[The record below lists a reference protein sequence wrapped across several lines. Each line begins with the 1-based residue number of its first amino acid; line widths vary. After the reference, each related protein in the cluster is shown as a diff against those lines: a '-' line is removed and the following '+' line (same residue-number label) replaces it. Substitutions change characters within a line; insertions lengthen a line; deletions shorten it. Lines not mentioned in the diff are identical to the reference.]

1 MKNLVLVLIVVIAL
15 AILALSID
23 AAFPT
28 PGERAARDAQAVARA
43 QAAQAWAEQADERA
57 GLFSALLAAVAAVL
71 VVSIAGVGYAVVKM
85 LLVRGAALHAHREH
99 GLYPAVRVGGQ
110 WEVLSDPVAQQFAA
124 LPQRPTAGL
133 ARALLGSVTATG
145 RGTPPPS
152 TAPCAVV
159 DATAETVEMPFDGAV
174 DLVNRPHTILLG
186 RTGSG
191 KSTAG
196 YAIAEAIRRRYRAEF
211 IIAEPGGVSWGGQC
225 AAADVKEIAGVLA
238 EAEAEMRR
246 RQALLVA
253 EDVQH
258 ISRLQNPPPYLVL
271 LLEELEDVLD
281 SLRLVGQG
289 ETQRAKI
296 ALRNIAREGR
306 KPGVCLLGITQ
317 FGKSDVLDSHVR
329 HNMGALYLF
338 QNAANVGEML
348 RLPAGV
354 RLDRLPVGTA
364 YAFHSGR
371 MVSFAKAARPM
382 LPARASGTSGAVR
395 TGETP
400 GFEPVQG
407 GIPART
413 DGFVPMPTEEGEA
426 ITEAQRRAIL
436 DAFTSARSLK
446 GAQRQ
451 LWPDLEPGGWKFY
464 VVRDVCRE
472 AGLV

>member
-1 MKNLVLVLIVVIAL
+1 MKNLVTVLIIVGVLAL
-15 AILALSID
+15 AVVAID
-23 AAFPT
+23 GAFPT
-28 PGERAARDAQAVARA
+28 PGERAARDARAAAHARA
-43 QAAQAWAEQADERA
+43 ATAWAEQADERA
-57 GLFSALLAAVAAVL
+57 ELFSALLALLAAVL
-71 VVSIAGVGYAVVKM
+71 VASSAGVGYAVVKM

-124 LPQRPTAGL
+124 LPSRPTAGL
-133 ARALLGSVTATG
+133 ARTLLGGMGMTATG
-145 RGTPPPS
+145 RRTPP
-152 TAPCAVV
+152 AII

-196 YAIAEAIRRRYRAEF
+196 YAIAEAIRRRYPAEF

-225 AAADVKEIAGVLA
+225 QAADVKEIAGVLA

-258 ISRLQNPPPYLVL
+258 ISQLQNPPPYLVL

-289 ETQRAKI
+289 EAQRAKI

-348 RLPAGV
+348 RLPSGV

-371 MVSFAKAARPM
+371 MVSFPKAARPM
-382 LPARASGTSGAVR
+382 LPARSSS
-395 TGETP
+395 TP
-400 GFEPVQG
+400 GDSNRLPHLQPVADAKNGNSNQLQPVVERIESG
-407 GIPART
+407 RAPTPEQAATMRT
-413 DGFVPMPTEEGEA
+413 LYRERAWSMNRLCFSFYGYKDADVLDFVRQA
-426 ITEAQRRAIL
+426 I
-436 DAFTSARSLK
+436 S
-446 GAQRQ
+446 
-451 LWPDLEPGGWKFY
+451 
-464 VVRDVCRE
+464 
-472 AGLV
+472 

>member
-1 MKNLVLVLIVVIAL
+1 MKNLTIVAIVVVTFALLIVL
-15 AILALSID
+15 ADS
-23 AAFPT
+23 AFPT
-28 PGERAARDAQAVARA
+28 PEERQARAARAAARA
-43 QAAQAWAEQADERA
+43 QTAQAWASQADERA
-57 GLFSALLAAVAAVL
+57 EALTLFLWALTAITAATV
-71 VVSIAGVGYAVVKM
+71 AGVGAAVVRM
-85 LLVRGAALHAHREH
+85 LYVRSGTLHASKHTA
-99 GLYPAVRVGGQ
+99 LYPAVRVSGGWQ
-110 WEVLSDPVAQQFAA
+110 TFNEPGAQQFAA

-133 ARALLGSVTATG
+133 ARALLGGMRATG
-145 RGTPPPS
+145 GGAAPPII
-152 TAPCAVV
+152 
-159 DATAETVEMPFDGAV
+159 DATAEPVEMPFDGAV
-174 DLVNRPHTILLG
+174 DLVNRPHCILLG

-211 IIAEPGGVSWGGQC
+211 VIAEPGGVSWGSQC
-225 AAADVKEIAGVLA
+225 AAADVRDIADVLSQA
-238 EAEAEMRR
+238 EQEMRR

-258 ISRLQNPPPYLVL
+258 ITQLQSPPPFLVI

-281 SLRLVGQG
+281 SLKLISQG
-289 ETQRAKI
+289 DAQRAKI

-329 HNMGALYLF
+329 HNMGQLFLF

-348 RLPAGV
+348 RLPSGV

-371 MVSFAKAARPM
+371 MVQFPRAARPM
-382 LPARASGTSGAVR
+382 LPAPAGGTSQPILGAVR
-395 TGETP
+395 TGIPGETP
-400 GFEPVQG
+400 GFEPAQG
-407 GIPART
+407 GIPVC
-413 DGFVPMPTEEGEA
+413 VPMPTMPDEA

-436 DAFTSARSLK
+436 DAFISAGSLK

-451 LWPDLEPGGWKFY
+451 LWPDLEPGGWRFY
-464 VVRDVCRE
+464 QIRTVCRD

>member
-1 MKNLVLVLIVVIAL
+1 MKNLTIVAIVVVTFALLIVL
-15 AILALSID
+15 ADS
-23 AAFPT
+23 AFPT
-28 PGERAARDAQAVARA
+28 PAERQARDARAAARA
-43 QAAQAWAEQADERA
+43 QAAQAWASQADERA
-57 GLFSALLAAVAAVL
+57 EVVSVALWGGVAVLLATAAGLGAAV
-71 VVSIAGVGYAVVKM
+71 
-85 LLVRGAALHAHREH
+85 VRLAMIRSGTLHANRHTA
-99 GLYPAVRVGGQ
+99 LYPAVRVGRDWQTFNEPG
-110 WEVLSDPVAQQFAA
+110 AQQFAA
-124 LPQRPTAGL
+124 LPQRPTAPL
-133 ARALLGSVTATG
+133 ARVLLGMGMTTTG
-145 RGTPPPS
+145 RGAPP
-152 TAPCAVV
+152 AII
-159 DATAETVEMPFDGAV
+159 DATATPVEMPFDGAV

-211 IIAEPGGVSWGGQC
+211 VIAEPGGVSWGSQC
-225 AAADVKEIAGVLA
+225 AAADVKDIADVLSQA
-238 EAEAEMRR
+238 EQEMRR

-258 ISRLQNPPPYLVL
+258 ITQLQNPPPFLVL

-281 SLRLVGQG
+281 SLKLISQG
-289 ETQRAKI
+289 DAQRAKI

-329 HNMGALYLF
+329 HNMGQLFLF

-371 MVSFAKAARPM
+371 MVQFPKAQRPM
-382 LPARASGTSGAVR
+382 LPARSGTSQPILGAVR
-395 TGETP
+395 TGIPPEMA
-400 GFEPVQG
+400 GFEPAQRYV
-407 GIPART
+407 PL
-413 DGFVPMPTEEGEA
+413 DVPMPSTPEEA

-436 DAFTSARSLK
+436 DAFTCAGSLK
-446 GAQRQ
+446 GAQRS
-451 LWPDLEPGGWKFY
+451 LYPDLEPGGWRFY
-464 VVRDVCRE
+464 QIRQVCRD